1 MTVSSTQSR
10 SGGSLAYRLML
21 GTAVAA
27 LLCFGLTAAISY
39 WQSSRALIASAQT
52 TMQNAARY
60 QAEQIGNELGQAFT
74 TGQSVASA
82 LLAQR
87 AHGGV
92 SRDAAA
98 AIVHDQLQNHPEW
111 VGMGTLWEPQAFDG
125 KDGDYVDAQGHD
137 NTGRFMTYWAYN
149 GQSLIREPLVGYEK
163 PGDGDWNLKPRE
175 LGRQI
180 VAGPYDY
187 QIGGKPVLMTT
198 LSTPIMDQGRYVGV
212 VSVDF
217 ALAALQKRLG
227 ALRPMDDGYVELIS
241 PAGVIL
247 ASRDAARIGKPADGA
262 DYRAMLEATRA
273 GKDYLDFTPDAAGT
287 VSAYVPLQIGQ
298 AQERFAL
305 GVVVPYAAI
314 MQQAHRLLWTILA
327 VGLGSALVLSIA
339 LFALLRRQVV
349 GPLDAAAKVA
359 NAIAS
364 GKLDNQI
371 AAQRQD
377 EVGRLMGAMQRMQT
391 DLRQRIERDAQIAN
405 ENLRIRTA
413 LEHSEME
420 VLLAD
425 EQHNAVFITEALH
438 ASLKC
443 GEAAFH
449 AKGQQGFSADAV
461 VGNPLEYVFGTD
473 ADGRARLQRLQQLQS
488 TSLERYTFGPVTLDL
503 TMTPLYAADGHR
515 SGSMLLWLNVSAE
528 VSTQREVAAV
538 VQSALMGDF
547 GQRLAL
553 DDKHGF
559 YLEFGRQLNGLLDT
573 TAQGLERISSLL
585 SALAEGDLSVRM
597 DGDFQGVFARMRDDA
612 NATVAQL
619 TEIVSG
625 IQTSATQISAAAS
638 EIAAG
643 NNDLSQRTEQQ
654 AANLEET
661 AASMEE
667 LTSTVKQNAESA
679 RQANQLAIGAAD
691 VASHGGA
698 VVAQVVTTM
707 SGIQTSS
714 KKIAEII
721 SVIDGIAFQTNILAL
736 NAAVE
741 AARAGEQGRG
751 FAVVASEVRTLA
763 QRSAGAAKEIKH
775 LIDDSVSKVAQGA
788 SLVHQAGTTM
798 SEIVASVQRV
808 TDIMGEISAASQEQ
822 SSGIEQV
829 NLTVTQMDEATQ
841 QNAALVEEATAA
853 ARAMEEQAGQLTDA
867 VAVFKL
873 TQAARPKPAASTT
886 KSIGTSSAKSNVK
899 PAVSATPSPKRA
911 PAARKHMPAPQPHA
925 AGKTSSNAG
934 NDSQW
939 HEF

>member
-1 MTVSSTQSR
+1 
-10 SGGSLAYRLML
+10 ML
-21 GTAVAA
+21 GTAVVA

-52 TMQNAARY
+52 SMQSAARY
-60 QAEQIGNELGQAFT
+60 QAEQIGSELGQAFT

-87 AHGGV
+87 ANGGI

-111 VGMGTLWEPQAFDG
+111 VGMGTLWEAQAFDG
-125 KDGDYVDAQGHD
+125 KDSAYIDAKGHD
-137 NTGRFMTYWAYN
+137 STGRFMTYWAHS
-149 GQSLIREPLVGYEK
+149 GSSLIREPLVGYEK
-163 PGDGDWNLKPRE
+163 PGDGDWNLKPRA

-187 QIGGKPVLMTT
+187 EIGGKPVLMTT
-198 LSTPIMDQGRYVGV
+198 LSTPIMDQGKYVGV

-217 ALAALQKRLG
+217 ALAALQERLST
-227 ALRPMDDGYVELIS
+227 LRPMEGGYVELIS

-262 DYRAMLEATRA
+262 NYRALLEATKA
-273 GKDYLDFTPDAAGT
+273 GKDYLDFTPDAVGN

-305 GVVVPYAAI
+305 GVVVPYATI
-314 MQQAHRLLWTILA
+314 MQQAHRLLWTILL

-349 GPLDAAAKVA
+349 RPLDAAARVA
-359 NAIAS
+359 DAIAS

-371 AAQRQD
+371 TVQRQD
-377 EVGRLMGAMQRMQT
+377 EVGRLLSAMQRMQS
-391 DLRQRIERDAQIAN
+391 DLRQRIERDTQIAN

-425 EQHNAVFITEALH
+425 EHHTAVFITEALH
-438 ASLKC
+438 TSFKH

-449 AKGQQGFSADAV
+449 AKGQTGFSADAV
-461 VGNPLEYVFGTD
+461 VGQPLEYVFGSD
-473 ADGRARLQRLQQLQS
+473 ADGKARMQRLQQLTATVS
-488 TSLERYTFGPVTLDL
+488 ERYTFGPVTLDL
-503 TMTPLYAADGHR
+503 TMTPLYAGDGRR
-515 SGSMLLWLNVSAE
+515 SGSMLLWRNVSAE
-528 VSTQREVAAV
+528 VSVQNEVAAL
-538 VQSALMGDF
+538 VQSALLGDF
-547 GQRLAL
+547 TQRLAL
-553 DDKHGF
+553 QDKHGF
-559 YLEFGRQLNGLLDT
+559 YLEFGRQLNDLVDT
-573 TAQGLERISSLL
+573 TAQGLERISRLL
-585 SALAEGDLSVRM
+585 SALAEGDLTVRM

-619 TEIVSG
+619 TGIVSG
-625 IQTSATQISAAAS
+625 IQTSATQINAAAS

-679 RQANQLAIGAAD
+679 RQANQLAIGAAS
-691 VASHGGA
+691 VASHGGE

-707 SGIQTSS
+707 SGIEVSS

-775 LIDDSVSKVAQGA
+775 LIDDSVGKVAQGS

-798 SEIVASVQRV
+798 AEIVASVQRV

-822 SSGIEQV
+822 SAGIEQV

-853 ARAMEEQAGQLTDA
+853 ARAMEEQAGQLSDA

-873 TQAARPKPAASTT
+873 SHATAPVAVATLAKP
-886 KSIGTSSAKSNVK
+886 
-899 PAVSATPSPKRA
+899 ATPSIKR
-911 PAARKHMPAPQPHA
+911 PAAAAKRSVAPVRRTAAKPAPSQ
-925 AGKTSSNAG
+925 SSG

-939 HEF
+939 QDF

>member
-1 MTVSSTQSR
+1 MTVSSMQSR

-39 WQSSRALIASAQT
+39 WQSSRALNASAQA
-52 TMQNAARY
+52 TMQNAAHF
-60 QAEQIGNELGQAFT
+60 QAEQIGGELGQAFT
-74 TGQSVASA
+74 TGKA
-82 LLAQR
+82 LATTLLVQR
-87 AHGGV
+87 ANGTIN
-92 SRDAAA
+92 RETAATV
-98 AIVHDQLQNHPEW
+98 VHDQLQDHPEW
-111 VGMGTLWEPQAFDG
+111 VGMGTLWEAQAFDG
-125 KDGDYVDAQGHD
+125 KDSAYVSAKGHD
-137 NTGRFMTYWAYN
+137 ASGRFMTYWGRD
-149 GQSLIREPLVGYEK
+149 GQTLVREPLADYET
-163 PGDGDWNLKPRE
+163 PGLGDWNIKPRA

-180 VAGPYDY
+180 VAEPYDY
-187 QIGGKPVLMTT
+187 QIGGKTVLMTT
-198 LSTPIMDQGRYVGV
+198 LSTPIMQNGKYLGV
-212 VSVDF
+212 VSVDI
-217 ALAALQKRLG
+217 ALAALQQRLS
-227 ALRPMDDGYVELIS
+227 ALHPMDGGYVELLS
-241 PAGVIL
+241 PGGIVL
-247 ASRDAARIGKPADGA
+247 ASRDTARIGKPADDA
-262 DYRAMLEATRA
+262 RHRTMLEAIKA
-273 GKDYLDFTPDAAGT
+273 GKDAIDFTPDSNGA

-305 GVVVPYAAI
+305 GVVVPYATI

-327 VGLGSALVLSIA
+327 VGLGSALALSIA

-349 GPLDAAAKVA
+349 RPLDAAAKVA

-371 AAQRQD
+371 AVQRQD
-377 EVGRLMGAMQRMQT
+377 EVGRLMGAMQHMQT
-391 DLRQRIERDAQIAN
+391 DLRQRIERDTQIAN

-420 VLLAD
+420 ILLAD

-438 ASLKC
+438 TSLKC
-443 GEAAFH
+443 GEPAFH

-461 VGNPLEYVFGTD
+461 VGNPLDYVFGAD
-473 ADGRARLQRLQQLQS
+473 ADGKARLQRLQQLQS
-488 TSLERYTFGPVTLDL
+488 TALERYTFGPVTLDL

-515 SGSMLLWLNVSAE
+515 SGSMLLWRNVTAE
-528 VSTQREVAAV
+528 VSTQKEVAAV

-547 GQRLAL
+547 EQRLAL
-553 DDKHGF
+553 DGKHGF

-573 TAQGLERISSLL
+573 TSQGLERISKLL

-625 IQTSATQISAAAS
+625 IQTSATQINAAAS
-638 EIAAG
+638 DIAAG

-763 QRSAGAAKEIKH
+763 QRSAGAAKEIKQ
-775 LIDDSVSKVAQGA
+775 LIDDSVSKVAQGS

-808 TDIMGEISAASQEQ
+808 TNIMGEISAASQEQ

-873 TQAARPKPAASTT
+873 THAARPVPVAST
-886 KSIGTSSAKSNVK
+886 AKLVVKPVAK
-899 PAVSATPSPKRA
+899 PAVSGVPSPKRVPSAGKHVAA
-911 PAARKHMPAPQPHA
+911 PRPHA
-925 AGKTSSNAG
+925 AGNTSSTAG

>member
-1 MTVSSTQSR
+1 MTSTLSSPR
-10 SGGSLAYRLML
+10 RGASLAYRLML
-21 GTAVAA
+21 GTAVVA

-52 TMQNAARY
+52 SMQSAARY
-60 QAEQIGNELGQAFT
+60 QAEQIGSELGQAFT

-87 AHGGV
+87 ANGGI

-111 VGMGTLWEPQAFDG
+111 VGMGTLWEAQAFDG
-125 KDGDYVDAQGHD
+125 KDSAYIDAKGHD
-137 NTGRFMTYWAYN
+137 STGRFMTYWAHS
-149 GQSLIREPLVGYEK
+149 GSSLIREPLVGYEK
-163 PGDGDWNLKPRE
+163 PGDGDWNLKPRA

-187 QIGGKPVLMTT
+187 EIGGKPVLMTT
-198 LSTPIMDQGRYVGV
+198 LSTPIMDQGKYVGV

-217 ALAALQKRLG
+217 ALAALQERLST
-227 ALRPMDDGYVELIS
+227 LRPMEGGYVELIS

-262 DYRAMLEATRA
+262 NYRALLEATKA
-273 GKDYLDFTPDAAGT
+273 GKDYLDFTPDAVGN

-305 GVVVPYAAI
+305 GVVVPYATI
-314 MQQAHRLLWTILA
+314 MQQAHRLLWTILL

-349 GPLDAAAKVA
+349 RPLDAAARVA
-359 NAIAS
+359 DAIAS

-371 AAQRQD
+371 TVQRQD
-377 EVGRLMGAMQRMQT
+377 EVGRLLSAMQRMQS
-391 DLRQRIERDAQIAN
+391 DLRQRIERDTQIAN

-425 EQHNAVFITEALH
+425 EHHTAVFITEALH
-438 ASLKC
+438 TSFKH

-449 AKGQQGFSADAV
+449 AKGRTGFSADAV
-461 VGNPLEYVFGTD
+461 VGQPLEYVFGSD
-473 ADGRARLQRLQQLQS
+473 ADGKARTQRLQQLTATVS
-488 TSLERYTFGPVTLDL
+488 ERYTFGPVTLDL
-503 TMTPLYAADGHR
+503 TMTPLYAGDGRR
-515 SGSMLLWLNVSAE
+515 SGSMLLWRNVSAE
-528 VSTQREVAAV
+528 VSVQNEVAAL
-538 VQSALMGDF
+538 VQSALLGDF
-547 GQRLAL
+547 TQRLAL
-553 DDKHGF
+553 QDMHGF
-559 YLEFGRQLNGLLDT
+559 YLEFGRQLNDLVDT
-573 TAQGLERISSLL
+573 TAQGLERISRLL
-585 SALAEGDLSVRM
+585 SALAEGDLTVRM

-619 TEIVSG
+619 TGIVSG
-625 IQTSATQISAAAS
+625 IQTSATQINAAAS

-679 RQANQLAIGAAD
+679 RQANQLAIGAAS
-691 VASHGGA
+691 VASHGGE

-707 SGIQTSS
+707 SGIEVSS

-775 LIDDSVSKVAQGA
+775 LIDDSVSKVAQGS

-798 SEIVASVQRV
+798 AEIVASVQRV

-822 SSGIEQV
+822 SAGIEQV
-829 NLTVTQMDEATQ
+829 NLTVAQMDEATQ

-853 ARAMEEQAGQLTDA
+853 ARAMEEQAGQLSDA

-873 TQAARPKPAASTT
+873 SHATAPVAVATLAKP
-886 KSIGTSSAKSNVK
+886 
-899 PAVSATPSPKRA
+899 ATPSIKR
-911 PAARKHMPAPQPHA
+911 PAAAAKRSVAPVRRTAAKPAPSQ
-925 AGKTSSNAG
+925 SSG

-939 HEF
+939 QDF

>member
-1 MTVSSTQSR
+1 MTSTLSSPR
-10 SGGSLAYRLML
+10 RGASLAYRLML
-21 GTAVAA
+21 GTAVVA

-52 TMQNAARY
+52 SMQSAARY
-60 QAEQIGNELGQAFT
+60 QAEQIGSELGQAFT

-87 AHGGV
+87 ANGGI

-111 VGMGTLWEPQAFDG
+111 VGMGTLWEAQAFDG
-125 KDGDYVDAQGHD
+125 KDSAYIDAKGHD
-137 NTGRFMTYWAYN
+137 STGRFMTYWAHS
-149 GQSLIREPLVGYEK
+149 GSSLIREPLVGYEK
-163 PGDGDWNLKPRE
+163 PGDGDWNLKPRA

-187 QIGGKPVLMTT
+187 EIGGKPVLMTT
-198 LSTPIMDQGRYVGV
+198 LSTPIMDQGKYVGV

-217 ALAALQKRLG
+217 ALAALQERLST
-227 ALRPMDDGYVELIS
+227 LRPMEGGYVELIS

-262 DYRAMLEATRA
+262 NYRALLEATKA
-273 GKDYLDFTPDAAGT
+273 GKDYLDFTPDAVGN

-305 GVVVPYAAI
+305 GVVVPYATI
-314 MQQAHRLLWTILA
+314 MQQAHRLLWTILL

-349 GPLDAAAKVA
+349 RPLDAAARVA
-359 NAIAS
+359 DAIAS

-371 AAQRQD
+371 TVQRQD
-377 EVGRLMGAMQRMQT
+377 EVGRLLSAMQRMQS
-391 DLRQRIERDAQIAN
+391 DLRQRIERDTQIAN

-425 EQHNAVFITEALH
+425 EHHTAVFITEALH
-438 ASLKC
+438 TSFKH

-449 AKGQQGFSADAV
+449 AKGQTGFSADAV
-461 VGNPLEYVFGTD
+461 VGQPLEYVFGSD
-473 ADGRARLQRLQQLQS
+473 ADGKARTQRLQQLTATVS
-488 TSLERYTFGPVTLDL
+488 ERYTFGPVTLDL
-503 TMTPLYAADGHR
+503 TMTPLYAGDGRR
-515 SGSMLLWLNVSAE
+515 SGSMLLWRNVSAE
-528 VSTQREVAAV
+528 VSVQNEVAAL
-538 VQSALMGDF
+538 VQSALLGDF
-547 GQRLAL
+547 TQRLAL
-553 DDKHGF
+553 QDKHGF
-559 YLEFGRQLNGLLDT
+559 YLEFGRQLNDLVDT
-573 TAQGLERISSLL
+573 TAQGLERISRLL
-585 SALAEGDLSVRM
+585 SALAEGDLTVRM

-619 TEIVSG
+619 TGIVAG
-625 IQTSATQISAAAS
+625 IQTSATQINAAAS

-679 RQANQLAIGAAD
+679 RQANQLAIGAAS
-691 VASHGGA
+691 VASHGGE

-707 SGIQTSS
+707 SGIEVSS

-775 LIDDSVSKVAQGA
+775 LIDDSVSKVAQGS

-798 SEIVASVQRV
+798 AEIVASVQRV

-822 SSGIEQV
+822 SAGIEQV

-853 ARAMEEQAGQLTDA
+853 ARAMEEQAGQLSDA

-873 TQAARPKPAASTT
+873 SHATAPVAVAMLAKP
-886 KSIGTSSAKSNVK
+886 
-899 PAVSATPSPKRA
+899 ATPSIKR
-911 PAARKHMPAPQPHA
+911 PAAAAKHSVAPVPRPAAKPAPSQ
-925 AGKTSSNAG
+925 SSG

-939 HEF
+939 QDF

>member
-39 WQSSRALIASAQT
+39 WQSSRALNASAQA
-52 TMQNAARY
+52 TMQNAAHF
-60 QAEQIGNELGQAFT
+60 QAEQIGGELGQAFT
-74 TGQSVASA
+74 TGKA
-82 LLAQR
+82 LATTLLVQR
-87 AHGGV
+87 ANGTIN
-92 SRDAAA
+92 RETAAA
-98 AIVHDQLQNHPEW
+98 VVHDQLQDHPEW
-111 VGMGTLWEPQAFDG
+111 VGMGTLWEAQAFDG
-125 KDGDYVDAQGHD
+125 KDSAYVSAKGHD
-137 NTGRFMTYWAYN
+137 ASGRFMTYWGRD
-149 GQSLIREPLVGYEK
+149 GQTLVREPLADYET
-163 PGDGDWNLKPRE
+163 PGLGDWNIKPRE

-180 VAGPYDY
+180 VAEPYDY
-187 QIGGKPVLMTT
+187 QIGGKTVLMTT
-198 LSTPIMDQGRYVGV
+198 LSTPIMQDGTYLGV
-212 VSVDF
+212 VSVDI
-217 ALAALQKRLG
+217 ALAALQQRLS
-227 ALRPMDDGYVELIS
+227 ALHPMDGGYVELLS
-241 PAGVIL
+241 PGGIVL
-247 ASRDAARIGKPADGA
+247 ASRDTARIGKPANDA
-262 DYRAMLEATRA
+262 RHRAMLDAIKA
-273 GKDYLDFTPDAAGT
+273 GKDAIDFTPDSNGA

-305 GVVVPYAAI
+305 GVVVPYATI
-314 MQQAHRLLWTILA
+314 MQQAHRLLWSILA
-327 VGLGSALVLSIA
+327 VGLGSALVLSLA
-339 LFALLRRQVV
+339 LLALLRRQVV
-349 GPLDAAAKVA
+349 RPLDAAAKVA
-359 NAIAS
+359 DAIAS

-371 AAQRQD
+371 AVQRQD
-377 EVGRLMGAMQRMQT
+377 EVGRLMGAMRRMQS

-438 ASLKC
+438 TSLKC

-461 VGNPLEYVFGTD
+461 VGKPLDYVFGAD
-473 ADGRARLQRLQQLQS
+473 ADGKARSQRLQHLQS
-488 TSLERYTFGPVTLDL
+488 TTLERYTFGPVTLDL

-515 SGSMLLWLNVSAE
+515 SGSMLLWRNVSAE
-528 VSTQREVAAV
+528 VSTQQEVAAV

-573 TAQGLERISSLL
+573 TSQGLERISSLL

-625 IQTSATQISAAAS
+625 IQTSATQINAAAS

-707 SGIQTSS
+707 SGIQVSS

-873 TQAARPKPAASTT
+873 TPAARPKPVAST
-886 KSIGTSSAKSNVK
+886 AKSNVK
-899 PAVSATPSPKRA
+899 PAFSAAPSPKRA
-911 PAARKHMPAPQPHA
+911 
-925 AGKTSSNAG
+925 
-934 NDSQW
+934 
-939 HEF
+939 

>member
-1 MTVSSTQSR
+1 MTSPSTHSR
-10 SGGSLAYRLML
+10 FSGRLAYRLMF
-21 GTAVAA
+21 GTAVIAS
-27 LLCFGLTAAISY
+27 LCFGLTAAITY
-39 WQSSRALIASAQT
+39 WQSSRALSASAQA

-60 QAEQIGNELGQAFT
+60 QAEQIGSELGQALT
-74 TGQSVASA
+74 TGQSLATT
-82 LLAQR
+82 LLVQR
-87 AHGGV
+87 ANGGI
-92 SRDAAA
+92 SRDSAAA
-98 AIVHDQLQNHPEW
+98 VVHDQLLDHPEW

-125 KDGDYVDAQGHD
+125 KDSAFANAKGHD
-137 NTGRFMTYWAYN
+137 ATGRFMTYW
-149 GQSLIREPLVGYEK
+149 GRSEQTLVREPLTDYET
-163 PGDGDWNLKPRE
+163 PGLGDWNLKPRA
-175 LGRQI
+175 LLRQT
-180 VAGPYDY
+180 VAEPYDY
-187 QIGGKPVLMTT
+187 KIGGKTVLMTT
-198 LSTPIMDQGRYVGV
+198 LSTPILQDGKYLGAVT
-212 VSVDF
+212 VDV
-217 ALAALQKRLG
+217 ALAALQQRLG
-227 ALRPMDDGYVELIS
+227 ALRPMQDGYVELLS
-241 PAGVIL
+241 PAGVVL
-247 ASRDAARIGKPADGA
+247 ASHDTTRIGKQVTDA
-262 DYRAMLEATRA
+262 RHRTMLEAIKA
-273 GKDYLDFTPDAAGT
+273 GKDALDFTPDADGA
-287 VSAYVPLQIGQ
+287 VSAYVPLQIGK

-305 GVVVPYAAI
+305 GVVVPYATI
-314 MQQAHRLLWTILA
+314 MQQAHHLLWTILA
-327 VGLGSALVLSIA
+327 VGLGSALVLSVA

-349 GPLDAAAKVA
+349 RPLEAAAHVA
-359 NAIAS
+359 DAIAS

-371 AAQRQD
+371 AVQRQD
-377 EVGRLMGAMQRMQT
+377 EVGRLMGAMQRMQS
-391 DLRQRIERDAQIAN
+391 DLRERIERDAQVAN

-425 EQHNAVFITEALH
+425 EQHNAVFITQALH
-438 ASLKC
+438 TSFKQ
-443 GEAAFH
+443 GEPAFH
-449 AKGQQGFSADAV
+449 AKGQTGFSADAV
-461 VGNPLEYVFGTD
+461 VGKPMDYVFGN
-473 ADGRARLQRLQQLQS
+473 DGEGAARTQRLRQLQS
-488 TSLERYTFGPVTLDL
+488 TTTERYRFGPVTLDL
-503 TMTPLYAADGHR
+503 TMTPLYAPDGRR
-515 SGSMLLWLNVSAE
+515 SGSMLLWRNISAE
-528 VSTQREVAAV
+528 VSTQQEVAEL

-559 YLEFGRQLNGLLDT
+559 YLEFGRQLNGLLET
-573 TAQGLERISSLL
+573 TSLSLERISSLL
-585 SALAEGDLSVRM
+585 SALAEGDLTVRM

-619 TEIVSG
+619 TGIVSG

-667 LTSTVKQNAESA
+667 LTSTVKQNAEHA

-691 VASHGGA
+691 VASHGGS

-707 SGIQTSS
+707 SGIETSS

-775 LIDDSVSKVAQGA
+775 LIDDSVSKVEQGA

-853 ARAMEEQAGQLTDA
+853 ARAMEEQAGQLTEA
-867 VAVFKL
+867 VAVFRL
-873 TQAARPKPAASTT
+873 NHAVKPVLAAST
-886 KSIGTSSAKSNVK
+886 GK
-899 PAVSATPSPKRA
+899 PAMRAVGTTKPAPARGKRVATPLRQSV
-911 PAARKHMPAPQPHA
+911 
-925 AGKTSSNAG
+925 GKSSGTAV

-939 HEF
+939 QDF

>member
-39 WQSSRALIASAQT
+39 WQSSRALNASAQA
-52 TMQNAARY
+52 TMQNAAHF
-60 QAEQIGNELGQAFT
+60 QAEQIGGELGQAFT
-74 TGQSVASA
+74 TGKA
-82 LLAQR
+82 LATTLLVQR
-87 AHGGV
+87 ANGTIN
-92 SRDAAA
+92 RETAAA
-98 AIVHDQLQNHPEW
+98 VVHDQLQDHPEW
-111 VGMGTLWEPQAFDG
+111 VGMGTLWEAQAFDG
-125 KDGDYVDAQGHD
+125 KDSAYVSAKGHD
-137 NTGRFMTYWAYN
+137 ASGRFMTYWGRD
-149 GQSLIREPLVGYEK
+149 GQTLVREPLADYET
-163 PGDGDWNLKPRE
+163 PGLGDWNIKPRE

-180 VAGPYDY
+180 VAEPYDY
-187 QIGGKPVLMTT
+187 QIGGKTVLMTT
-198 LSTPIMDQGRYVGV
+198 LSTPIMQDGTYLGV
-212 VSVDF
+212 VSVDI
-217 ALAALQKRLG
+217 ALAALQQRLS
-227 ALRPMDDGYVELIS
+227 ALHPMDGGYVELLS
-241 PAGVIL
+241 PGGIVL
-247 ASRDAARIGKPADGA
+247 ASRDTARIGKPANDA
-262 DYRAMLEATRA
+262 RHRAMLDAIKA
-273 GKDYLDFTPDAAGT
+273 GKDAIDFTPDSNGA

-305 GVVVPYAAI
+305 GVVVPYATI
-314 MQQAHRLLWTILA
+314 MQQAHRLLWSILA
-327 VGLGSALVLSIA
+327 VGLGSALVLSLA
-339 LFALLRRQVV
+339 LLALLRRQVV
-349 GPLDAAAKVA
+349 RPLDAAAKVA
-359 NAIAS
+359 DAIAS

-371 AAQRQD
+371 AVQRQD
-377 EVGRLMGAMQRMQT
+377 EVGRLMGAMRRMQS

-438 ASLKC
+438 TSLKC

-461 VGNPLEYVFGTD
+461 VGKPLDYVFGAD
-473 ADGRARLQRLQQLQS
+473 ADGKARSQRLQHLQS
-488 TSLERYTFGPVTLDL
+488 TTLERYTFGPVTLDL

-515 SGSMLLWLNVSAE
+515 SGSMLLWRNVSAE
-528 VSTQREVAAV
+528 VSTQQEVAAV

-573 TAQGLERISSLL
+573 TSQGLERISSLL

-625 IQTSATQISAAAS
+625 IQTSATQINAAAS

-707 SGIQTSS
+707 SGIQVSS

-873 TQAARPKPAASTT
+873 TPAARPKPVAST
-886 KSIGTSSAKSNVK
+886 AKSNVK
-899 PAVSATPSPKRA
+899 PAFSAAPSPKRA
-911 PAARKHMPAPQPHA
+911 PVAGKHVAAPQPHS
-925 AGKTSSNAG
+925 AGRTSSNAG

>member
-1 MTVSSTQSR
+1 MPSSPTQPR

-60 QAEQIGNELGQAFT
+60 QAEQIGSELGQAFT

-92 SRDAAA
+92 SREAAS

-125 KDGDYVDAQGHD
+125 KDGDYVDAEGHD

-198 LSTPIMDQGRYVGV
+198 LSTPIMDQGKYVGV

-217 ALAALQKRLG
+217 ALAALQKRLSG
-227 ALRPMDDGYVELIS
+227 LRPMDDGYVELIS

-247 ASRDAARIGKPADGA
+247 ASRDAARIGKPTDGA
-262 DYRAMLEATRA
+262 DYRAMLAATRA
-273 GKDYLDFTPDAAGT
+273 GKDYLDFTPDAAGM

-327 VGLGSALVLSIA
+327 VGLGSALVLSLA
-339 LFALLRRQVV
+339 LFILLRRQVV
-349 GPLDAAAKVA
+349 GPLDVAAKVA
-359 NAIAS
+359 GAIAS

-391 DLRQRIERDAQIAN
+391 DLRKRIERDAQIAN

-425 EQHNAVFITEALH
+425 EQHTAVFITEALH
-438 ASLKC
+438 TSFKC

-461 VGNPLEYVFGTD
+461 VGKPLDYVFGSD
-473 ADGRARLQRLQQLQS
+473 ADGKARLQRLQQLQS
-488 TSLERYTFGPVTLDL
+488 TTLERYTFGPVTLDL

-515 SGSMLLWLNVSAE
+515 SGSMLLWRNVSAE
-528 VSTQREVAAV
+528 VSTQAEVAAL

-559 YLEFGRQLNGLLDT
+559 YLEFGRQLNGLLET
-573 TAQGLERISSLL
+573 TSQGLERISSLL
-585 SALAEGDLSVRM
+585 SALAEGDLTVRM
-597 DGDFQGVFARMRDDA
+597 DGQFQGVFARMRDDA

-619 TEIVSG
+619 TGIVSG
-625 IQTSATQISAAAS
+625 IQTSATQINAAAS

-643 NNDLSQRTEQQ
+643 NSDLSQRTEQQ

-667 LTSTVKQNAESA
+667 LTSTVKQNAEHA

-707 SGIQTSS
+707 SGIEVSS

-775 LIDDSVSKVAQGA
+775 LIDDSVGKVAQGS
-788 SLVHQAGTTM
+788 SLVQQAGTTM
-798 SEIVASVQRV
+798 AEIVASVQRV

-873 TQAARPKPAASTT
+873 SHAGRPAAIASAARP
-886 KSIGTSSAKSNVK
+886 V
-899 PAVSATPSPKRA
+899 VSAVTPSTRAPTDKKRA
-911 PAARKHMPAPQPHA
+911 AVTPRPPTRKSP
-925 AGKTSSNAG
+925 GSVAG

-939 HEF
+939 QDF

>member
-1 MTVSSTQSR
+1 MTARSFPHSLPHFEATPMPSSPTQPR

-60 QAEQIGNELGQAFT
+60 QAEQIGSELGQAFT

-92 SRDAAA
+92 SREAAS

-125 KDGDYVDAQGHD
+125 KDGDYVDAEGHD

-198 LSTPIMDQGRYVGV
+198 LSTPILDQGKYVGV

-217 ALAALQKRLG
+217 ALAALQKRLS

-262 DYRAMLEATRA
+262 DYRAMLAATRA

-327 VGLGSALVLSIA
+327 VGLGSALVLSLA

-359 NAIAS
+359 DAIAS

-425 EQHNAVFITEALH
+425 EQHTAVFITEALH
-438 ASLKC
+438 TSFKC

-461 VGNPLEYVFGTD
+461 VGKPLDYVFGTD
-473 ADGRARLQRLQQLQS
+473 AEGKARLQRLQQLQS
-488 TSLERYTFGPVTLDL
+488 TTLERYTFGPVTLDL
-503 TMTPLYAADGHR
+503 TMTPLYAADAFDALYDA
-515 SGSMLLWLNVSAE
+515 SGGVPRRLNVLAGRVLLQAAIEGVELIGRQTVES
-528 VSTQREVAAV
+528 VAADMAADM
-538 VQSALMGDF
+538 SAGREAPMPIAVEPEPVAPIFNSAARLGDPLF
-547 GQRLAL
+547 SAGTLRNGL
-553 DDKHGF
+553 G
-559 YLEFGRQLNGLLDT
+559 LNG
-573 TAQGLERISSLL
+573 Q
-585 SALAEGDLSVRM
+585 
-597 DGDFQGVFARMRDDA
+597 
-612 NATVAQL
+612 ATVAPTQPDPITRVTPESQSVPRSTHRVVAPPPAPEPVSLRPMPTPAARPPVAAEEPVPVTKPSTDAALESRIAQL
-619 TEIVSG
+619 EARLE
-625 IQTSATQISAAAS
+625 QQEAALRRVLTLLVDWS
-638 EIAAG
+638 EIDNRG
-643 NNDLSQRTEQQ
+643 
-654 AANLEET
+654 EERR
-661 AASMEE
+661 E
-667 LTSTVKQNAESA
+667 
-679 RQANQLAIGAAD
+679 
-691 VASHGGA
+691 
-698 VVAQVVTTM
+698 
-707 SGIQTSS
+707 
-714 KKIAEII
+714 
-721 SVIDGIAFQTNILAL
+721 
-736 NAAVE
+736 
-741 AARAGEQGRG
+741 
-751 FAVVASEVRTLA
+751 
-763 QRSAGAAKEIKH
+763 AGAAIRP
-775 LIDDSVSKVAQGA
+775 GA
-788 SLVHQAGTTM
+788 WG
-798 SEIVASVQRV
+798 
-808 TDIMGEISAASQEQ
+808 
-822 SSGIEQV
+822 
-829 NLTVTQMDEATQ
+829 
-841 QNAALVEEATAA
+841 
-853 ARAMEEQAGQLTDA
+853 
-867 VAVFKL
+867 
-873 TQAARPKPAASTT
+873 
-886 KSIGTSSAKSNVK
+886 
-899 PAVSATPSPKRA
+899 
-911 PAARKHMPAPQPHA
+911 HA
-925 AGKTSSNAG
+925 A
-934 NDSQW
+934 
-939 HEF
+939 

>member
-1 MTVSSTQSR
+1 MTSLSTHSR
-10 SGGSLAYRLML
+10 FGGRLAYRLMF
-21 GTAVAA
+21 GTAVIAS
-27 LLCFGLTAAISY
+27 LCFGLTAAITY
-39 WQSSRALIASAQT
+39 WQSSRALSASAQA

-60 QAEQIGNELGQAFT
+60 QAEQIGSELGQALT
-74 TGQSVASA
+74 TGQSLATS
-82 LLAQR
+82 LLVQR
-87 AHGGV
+87 ANGGI
-92 SRDAAA
+92 SRDTAAA
-98 AIVHDQLQNHPEW
+98 VIHDQLQDHPEW
-111 VGMGTLWEPQAFDG
+111 VGMGTLWEAQAFDG
-125 KDGDYVDAQGHD
+125 KDSDFANAKGHD
-137 NTGRFMTYWAYN
+137 ATGRFMTYWGRD
-149 GQSLIREPLVGYEK
+149 GQTLVREPLTDYET
-163 PGDGDWNLKPRE
+163 PGLGDWNLKPRT
-175 LGRQI
+175 LLRQT
-180 VAGPYDY
+180 VAEPYDY
-187 QIGGKPVLMTT
+187 KIGGKTVLMTT
-198 LSTPIMDQGRYVGV
+198 LSTPILQDGKYLGAVT
-212 VSVDF
+212 VDV
-217 ALAALQKRLG
+217 ALAALQQRLG
-227 ALRPMDDGYVELIS
+227 ALRPMDNGYVELLS
-241 PAGVIL
+241 PAGVVL
-247 ASRDAARIGKPADGA
+247 SSRDTARIGKPLTDARH
-262 DYRAMLEATRA
+262 RAMLDAIKD
-273 GKDYLDFTPDAAGT
+273 GKDSVDFTPDADGT
-287 VSAYVPLQIGQ
+287 VSAYVPLQIGK

-314 MQQAHRLLWTILA
+314 MQQAHHLLWTILL
-327 VGLGSALVLSIA
+327 VGLGSAVVLSGA
-339 LFALLRRQVV
+339 LFLLLRRQVV
-349 GPLDAAAKVA
+349 RPLESAVGVA
-359 NAIAS
+359 DAIAS
-364 GKLDNQI
+364 GKLDNHI
-371 AAQRQD
+371 TVQRRD
-377 EVGRLMGAMQRMQT
+377 EVGRLMGAMQRMQD
-391 DLRQRIERDAQIAN
+391 DLRARIERDTAIAN

-438 ASLKC
+438 TSFKH
-443 GEAAFH
+443 GEPAFH
-449 AKGQQGFSADAV
+449 AKGQTGFSADAV
-461 VGNPLEYVFGTD
+461 VGKPLDYVFGTD
-473 ADGRARLQRLQQLQS
+473 SEGKARAQQLQQLQS
-488 TSLERYTFGPVTLDL
+488 TTSERYSFGPVTLDL

-515 SGSMLLWLNVSAE
+515 SGSMLLWRNVSTE
-528 VSTQREVAAV
+528 VSTQKEVAAL

-559 YLEFGRQLNGLLDT
+559 YLEFGRQLNGLLET
-573 TAQGLERISSLL
+573 TSQGLERISSLL
-585 SALAEGDLSVRM
+585 SALAEGDLTVRM
-597 DGDFQGVFARMRDDA
+597 DGQFAGVFARMRDDA

-619 TEIVSG
+619 TGIVSG
-625 IQTSATQISAAAS
+625 IQTSATQINAAAS

-667 LTSTVKQNAESA
+667 LTSTVKQNAEHA

-707 SGIQTSS
+707 SGIETSS

-775 LIDDSVSKVAQGA
+775 LIDDSVSKVAQGS

-853 ARAMEEQAGQLTDA
+853 ARAMEEQAGQLTEA

-873 TQAARPKPAASTT
+873 SQVAAPA
-886 KSIGTSSAKSNVK
+886 SAAFAAK
-899 PAVSATPSPKRA
+899 PAVRALPSSKRA
-911 PAARKHMPAPQPHA
+911 STGSTRIAAPARQS
-925 AGKTSSNAG
+925 GKPSANTAG

-939 HEF
+939 QDF

>member
-1 MTVSSTQSR
+1 MTSLPSHSR
-10 SGGSLAYRLML
+10 FGGRLAYRLML
-21 GTAVAA
+21 GTAVIAS
-27 LLCFGLTAAISY
+27 LCFGLTAAISY

-52 TMQNAARY
+52 TMQSVARF
-60 QAEQIGNELGQAFT
+60 QAEQVSNELGQAFVA
-74 TGQSVASA
+74 GQSVANA

-87 AHGGV
+87 AHGGI

-98 AIVHDQLQNHPEW
+98 AIVHHQLQNHPEW

-125 KDGDYVDAQGHD
+125 KDSAYVGAEGHD
-137 NTGRFMTYWAYN
+137 STGRFMTYWAYN

-163 PGDGDWNLKPRE
+163 PGDGDWNLKPRA

-187 QIGGKPVLMTT
+187 VIGGKPVLMTT
-198 LSTPIMDQGRYVGV
+198 LSTPVIEHGKYLGV

-217 ALAALQKRLG
+217 ALAALQKRLS
-227 ALRPMDDGYVELIS
+227 ALRPMDGGYVELIS

-247 ASRDAARIGKPADGA
+247 ASRDAARIGKPASGDG
-262 DYRAMLEATRA
+262 YRALLQATGA
-273 GKDYLDFTPDAAGT
+273 GKDYIDFAPDAAGN
-287 VSAYVPLQIGQ
+287 VSAYVPLQIGK

-314 MQQAHRLLWTILA
+314 MQHAHRLLWTILL
-327 VGLGSALVLSIA
+327 VGLGSAVVLSGA
-339 LFALLRRQVV
+339 LFLLLRRQVV
-349 GPLDAAAKVA
+349 RPLESAVGVA
-359 NAIAS
+359 DAIAS
-364 GKLDNQI
+364 GKLDNHI
-371 AAQRQD
+371 TVQRRD
-377 EVGRLMGAMQRMQT
+377 EVGRLMGAMQRMQD
-391 DLRQRIERDAQIAN
+391 DLRARIERDTAIAN

-425 EQHNAVFITEALH
+425 EQHHAVFITEALH
-438 ASLKC
+438 ASFKHA
-443 GEAAFH
+443 EPAFH
-449 AKGQQGFSADAV
+449 AKGQAGFSADAV
-461 VGNPLEYVFGTD
+461 VGKPLDYVFGTD
-473 ADGRARLQRLQQLQS
+473 SDGTSRLQRLQQLQS
-488 TSLERYTFGPVTLDL
+488 TTLERYSFGPVTLDL
-503 TMTPLYAADGHR
+503 TMTPLYAADGRR
-515 SGSMLLWLNVSAE
+515 SGSMLLWRNVTAE
-528 VSTQREVAAV
+528 VSTQQEVAAL

-553 DDKHGF
+553 EDKHGF
-559 YLEFGRQLNGLLDT
+559 YLEFGRQLNGLLET
-573 TAQGLERISSLL
+573 TSQGLGRISSLL
-585 SALAEGDLSVRM
+585 SALAEGDLTVRM
-597 DGDFQGVFARMRDDA
+597 DGQFAGVFARMRDDA

-619 TEIVSG
+619 TGIVSG
-625 IQTSATQISAAAS
+625 IQTSATQINAAAS

-667 LTSTVKQNAESA
+667 LTSTVKQNAEHA

-691 VASHGGA
+691 VAAHGGA

-707 SGIQTSS
+707 SGIETSS

-775 LIDDSVSKVAQGA
+775 LIDDSVNKVAQGS

-853 ARAMEEQAGQLTDA
+853 ARAMEEQAGQLTEA

-873 TQAARPKPAASTT
+873 SHGAAPASAAFTARPVARALPTR
-886 KSIGTSSAKSNVK
+886 
-899 PAVSATPSPKRA
+899 TPSGSPRVAA
-911 PAARKHMPAPQPHA
+911 PVRHP
-925 AGKTSSNAG
+925 GKPSANTAG

-939 HEF
+939 QDF

>member
-1 MTVSSTQSR
+1 MTSLSSHSR
-10 SGGSLAYRLML
+10 FDGRLAYRLMF
-21 GTAVAA
+21 GTAVIAS
-27 LLCFGLTAAISY
+27 LCFGLTAAISY

-52 TMQNAARY
+52 TMQSVARF
-60 QAEQIGNELGQAFT
+60 QAEQVGNELGQAFVA
-74 TGQSVASA
+74 GQSVASA

-87 AHGGV
+87 AHGGI

-98 AIVHDQLQNHPEW
+98 AIVHDQLQDHPEW

-125 KDGDYVDAQGHD
+125 KDDAYVGAKGHD
-137 NTGRFMTYWAYN
+137 STGRFMTYWAYN
-149 GQSLIREPLVGYEK
+149 GQTLIREPLVGYEK
-163 PGDGDWNLKPRE
+163 PGDGDWNLKPRA

-187 QIGGKPVLMTT
+187 VIGGKPVLMTT
-198 LSTPIMDQGRYVGV
+198 LSTPIMDNGKYLGV

-217 ALAALQKRLG
+217 ALAALQKRLS
-227 ALRPMDDGYVELIS
+227 ALRPMDGGYVELIS

-247 ASRDAARIGKPADGA
+247 ASRDVARIGQPATGEG
-262 DYRAMLEATRA
+262 YRALLQATSA
-273 GKDYLDFTPDAAGT
+273 GKDYIDFTPDAAGS
-287 VSAYVPLQIGQ
+287 VSAYVPLQIGK

-305 GVVVPYAAI
+305 GVVVPHAAI
-314 MQQAHRLLWTILA
+314 MQQAHRLLWTILL
-327 VGLGSALVLSIA
+327 VGLASAVVLSGA
-339 LFALLRRQVV
+339 LFLLLRRQVV
-349 GPLDAAAKVA
+349 RPLESAVGVA
-359 NAIAS
+359 DAIAS
-364 GKLDNQI
+364 GKLDNHI
-371 AAQRQD
+371 AIQRRD
-377 EVGRLMGAMQRMQT
+377 EVGRLMGAMQRMQD
-391 DLRQRIERDAQIAN
+391 DLRARIERDTAIAN

-425 EQHNAVFITEALH
+425 EQHNAVFITKALH
-438 ASLKC
+438 TSFKH
-443 GEAAFH
+443 GEPAFH
-449 AKGQQGFSADAV
+449 AKGQTGFSADAV
-461 VGNPLEYVFGTD
+461 VGKPLDYVFGTD
-473 ADGRARLQRLQQLQS
+473 SEGKARAQSLQHLQS
-488 TSLERYTFGPVTLDL
+488 TTSERYSFGPVTLDL
-503 TMTPLYAADGHR
+503 TMSPLYAADGHR
-515 SGSMLLWLNVSAE
+515 SGSMLLWRNVSTE
-528 VSTQREVAAV
+528 VSTQKEVAAL

-559 YLEFGRQLNGLLDT
+559 YLEFGRQLNGLLET
-573 TAQGLERISSLL
+573 TSQGLERISSLL
-585 SALAEGDLSVRM
+585 SALAEGDLTVRM
-597 DGDFQGVFARMRDDA
+597 DGQFAGVFARMRDDA

-619 TEIVSG
+619 TGIVSG
-625 IQTSATQISAAAS
+625 IQTSATQINAAAS

-643 NNDLSQRTEQQ
+643 NHDLSQRTEQQ

-667 LTSTVKQNAESA
+667 LTSTVKQNAEHA

-707 SGIQTSS
+707 SGIETSS

-775 LIDDSVSKVAQGA
+775 LIDDSVSKVAEGS
-788 SLVHQAGTTM
+788 SLVQQAGTTM

-853 ARAMEEQAGQLTDA
+853 ARAMEEQAGQLTEA

-873 TQAARPKPAASTT
+873 SHVAAPASAALTARPVVRALPAS
-886 KSIGTSSAKSNVK
+886 
-899 PAVSATPSPKRA
+899 KRA
-911 PAARKHMPAPQPHA
+911 PTGSTRIAAPARQSAKPSA
-925 AGKTSSNAG
+925 NTSG
-934 NDSQW
+934 NESQW
-939 HEF
+939 QDF

>member
-1 MTVSSTQSR
+1 MTSTLSSPR
-10 SGGSLAYRLML
+10 RGASLAYRLML
-21 GTAVAA
+21 GTAVVA

-52 TMQNAARY
+52 SMQSAARY
-60 QAEQIGNELGQAFT
+60 QAEQIGSELGQAFT

-87 AHGGV
+87 ANGGI

-111 VGMGTLWEPQAFDG
+111 VGMGTLWEAQAFDG
-125 KDGDYVDAQGHD
+125 KDSAYIDAKGHD
-137 NTGRFMTYWAYN
+137 STGRFMTYWAHS
-149 GQSLIREPLVGYEK
+149 GSSLIREPLVGYEK
-163 PGDGDWNLKPRE
+163 PGDGDWNLKPRA

-187 QIGGKPVLMTT
+187 EIGGKPVLMTT
-198 LSTPIMDQGRYVGV
+198 LSTPIMDQGKYVGV

-217 ALAALQKRLG
+217 ALAALQERLST
-227 ALRPMDDGYVELIS
+227 LRPLEGGYVELIS

-262 DYRAMLEATRA
+262 NYRALLEATKA
-273 GKDYLDFTPDAAGT
+273 GKDYLDFTPDAVGN

-305 GVVVPYAAI
+305 GVVVPYATI
-314 MQQAHRLLWTILA
+314 MQQAHRLLWTILL

-349 GPLDAAAKVA
+349 RPLDAAARVA
-359 NAIAS
+359 DAIAS

-371 AAQRQD
+371 TVQRQD
-377 EVGRLMGAMQRMQT
+377 EVGRLLSAMQRMQS
-391 DLRQRIERDAQIAN
+391 DLRQRIERDTQIAN

-425 EQHNAVFITEALH
+425 EHHTAVFITEALH
-438 ASLKC
+438 TSFKH

-449 AKGQQGFSADAV
+449 AKGQTGFSADAV
-461 VGNPLEYVFGTD
+461 VGQPLEYVFGSD
-473 ADGRARLQRLQQLQS
+473 ADGKARTQRLQQLTATVS
-488 TSLERYTFGPVTLDL
+488 ERYTFGPVTLDL
-503 TMTPLYAADGHR
+503 TMTPLYAGDGRR
-515 SGSMLLWLNVSAE
+515 SGSMLLWRNVSAE
-528 VSTQREVAAV
+528 VSVQNEVAAL
-538 VQSALMGDF
+538 VQSALLGDF
-547 GQRLAL
+547 TQRLAL
-553 DDKHGF
+553 QDKHGF
-559 YLEFGRQLNGLLDT
+559 YLEFGRQLNDLVDT
-573 TAQGLERISSLL
+573 TAQGLERISRLL
-585 SALAEGDLSVRM
+585 SALAEGDLTVRM

-619 TEIVSG
+619 TGIVSG
-625 IQTSATQISAAAS
+625 IQTSATQINAAAS

-679 RQANQLAIGAAD
+679 RQANQLAIGAAS
-691 VASHGGA
+691 VASHGGE

-707 SGIQTSS
+707 SGIEVSS

-775 LIDDSVSKVAQGA
+775 LIDDSVSKVAQGS

-798 SEIVASVQRV
+798 AEIVASVQRV

-822 SSGIEQV
+822 SAGIEQV

-853 ARAMEEQAGQLTDA
+853 ARAMEEQAGQLSDA

-873 TQAARPKPAASTT
+873 SHATAPVAVATLARP
-886 KSIGTSSAKSNVK
+886 
-899 PAVSATPSPKRA
+899 ATPSIKR
-911 PAARKHMPAPQPHA
+911 PAAAAKHSVAPVPRPAAKPAPSQ
-925 AGKTSSNAG
+925 SSG

-939 HEF
+939 QDF

>member
-1 MTVSSTQSR
+1 MTSTPSSPR
-10 SGGSLAYRLML
+10 RGASLAYRLML
-21 GTAVAA
+21 GTAVVA

-52 TMQNAARY
+52 SMQSAARY
-60 QAEQIGNELGQAFT
+60 QAEQIGSELGQAFT

-87 AHGGV
+87 ANGGI

-111 VGMGTLWEPQAFDG
+111 VGMGTLWEAQAFDG
-125 KDGDYVDAQGHD
+125 KDSAYIDAKGHD
-137 NTGRFMTYWAYN
+137 STGRFMTYWAHS
-149 GQSLIREPLVGYEK
+149 GSSLIREPLVGYEK
-163 PGDGDWNLKPRE
+163 PGDGDWNLKPRA

-187 QIGGKPVLMTT
+187 EIGGKPVLMTT
-198 LSTPIMDQGRYVGV
+198 LSTPIMDQGKYVGV

-217 ALAALQKRLG
+217 ALAALQERLST
-227 ALRPMDDGYVELIS
+227 LRPMEGGYVELIS

-262 DYRAMLEATRA
+262 NYRALLEATKA
-273 GKDYLDFTPDAAGT
+273 GKDYLDFTPDAVGN

-305 GVVVPYAAI
+305 GVVVPYATI
-314 MQQAHRLLWTILA
+314 MQQAHRLLWTILL

-349 GPLDAAAKVA
+349 RPLDAAARVA
-359 NAIAS
+359 DAIAS

-371 AAQRQD
+371 TVQRQD
-377 EVGRLMGAMQRMQT
+377 EVGRLLSAMQRMQS
-391 DLRQRIERDAQIAN
+391 DLRQRIERDTQIAN

-425 EQHNAVFITEALH
+425 EHHTAVFITEALH
-438 ASLKC
+438 TSFKH

-449 AKGQQGFSADAV
+449 AKGQTGFSADAV
-461 VGNPLEYVFGTD
+461 VGQPLEYVFGSD
-473 ADGRARLQRLQQLQS
+473 ADGKARMQRLQQLTATVS
-488 TSLERYTFGPVTLDL
+488 ERYTFGPVTLDL
-503 TMTPLYAADGHR
+503 TMTPLYAGDGRR
-515 SGSMLLWLNVSAE
+515 SGSMLLWRNVSAE
-528 VSTQREVAAV
+528 VSVQNEVAAL
-538 VQSALMGDF
+538 VQSALLGDF
-547 GQRLAL
+547 TQRLAL
-553 DDKHGF
+553 QDKHGF
-559 YLEFGRQLNGLLDT
+559 YLEFGRQLNDLVDT
-573 TAQGLERISSLL
+573 TAQGLERISRLL
-585 SALAEGDLSVRM
+585 SALAEGDLTVRM

-619 TEIVSG
+619 TGIVSG
-625 IQTSATQISAAAS
+625 IQTSATQINAAAS

-679 RQANQLAIGAAD
+679 RQANQLAIGAAS
-691 VASHGGA
+691 VASHGGE

-707 SGIQTSS
+707 SGIEVSS

-775 LIDDSVSKVAQGA
+775 LIDDSVGKVAQGS

-798 SEIVASVQRV
+798 AEIVASVQRV

-822 SSGIEQV
+822 SAGIEQV

-853 ARAMEEQAGQLTDA
+853 ARAMEEQAGQLSDA

-873 TQAARPKPAASTT
+873 SHATAPVAVATLAKP
-886 KSIGTSSAKSNVK
+886 
-899 PAVSATPSPKRA
+899 ATPSIKR
-911 PAARKHMPAPQPHA
+911 PAAAAKRSVAPVRRTAAKPAPSQ
-925 AGKTSSNAG
+925 SSG

-939 HEF
+939 QDF

>member
-1 MTVSSTQSR
+1 MTSLPSHSR
-10 SGGSLAYRLML
+10 FGGRLAYRLMF
-21 GTAVAA
+21 GTAVIAS
-27 LLCFGLTAAISY
+27 LCFGLTAAITY
-39 WQSSRALIASAQT
+39 WQSSGALSTSAQA

-60 QAEQIGNELGQAFT
+60 QAEQIGSELGQALT
-74 TGQSVASA
+74 TGQSLATS
-82 LLAQR
+82 LLVQR
-87 AHGGV
+87 ANGGI
-92 SRDAAA
+92 SRDTAAA
-98 AIVHDQLQNHPEW
+98 VIHDQLQDHPEW
-111 VGMGTLWEPQAFDG
+111 VGMGTLWETQAFDG
-125 KDGDYVDAQGHD
+125 KDSDFANAKGHD
-137 NTGRFMTYWAYN
+137 ASGRFMTYWGRD
-149 GQSLIREPLVGYEK
+149 GQTLVREPLTDYET
-163 PGDGDWNLKPRE
+163 PGLGDWNLKPRA
-175 LGRQI
+175 LLRQT
-180 VAGPYDY
+180 VAEPYDY
-187 QIGGKPVLMTT
+187 KIGGKTVLMTT
-198 LSTPIMDQGRYVGV
+198 LSTPILQDGKYLGAVT
-212 VSVDF
+212 VDV
-217 ALAALQKRLG
+217 ALAALQQRLG
-227 ALRPMDDGYVELIS
+227 ALRPMDSGYVELLS
-241 PAGVIL
+241 PAGVVL
-247 ASRDAARIGKPADGA
+247 SSRDSARIGKPITDARH
-262 DYRAMLEATRA
+262 RAMLEAIKA
-273 GKDYLDFTPDAAGT
+273 GKDSVDFSPDANGM
-287 VSAYVPLQIGQ
+287 VSAYVPLQIGK

-314 MQQAHRLLWTILA
+314 MQQAHRLLWTILL
-327 VGLGSALVLSIA
+327 VGLASAVVLSGA
-339 LFALLRRQVV
+339 LFLLLRRQVV
-349 GPLDAAAKVA
+349 RPLESAVGVA
-359 NAIAS
+359 DAIAS
-364 GKLDNQI
+364 GKLDNHI
-371 AAQRQD
+371 TVQRRD
-377 EVGRLMGAMQRMQT
+377 EVGRLMGAMQRMQD
-391 DLRQRIERDAQIAN
+391 DLRARIDRDTAIAN

-425 EQHNAVFITEALH
+425 EQHNAVFVTEALH
-438 ASLKC
+438 TSLKH
-443 GEAAFH
+443 GEPAFH
-449 AKGQQGFSADAV
+449 AKGQAGFSADAV
-461 VGNPLEYVFGTD
+461 VGRPLDYVFGTD
-473 ADGRARLQRLQQLQS
+473 SDGKARMQRLQQLQS
-488 TSLERYTFGPVTLDL
+488 TTLERYAFGPVTLDL
-503 TMTPLYAADGHR
+503 TMTPLYAADGRR
-515 SGSMLLWLNVSAE
+515 SGSMLLWRNVSAE
-528 VSTQREVAAV
+528 VSTQKEVAAL

-547 GQRLAL
+547 SQRLAL

-559 YLEFGRQLNGLLDT
+559 YLEFGRQLNGLLET
-573 TAQGLERISSLL
+573 TSQGLERISSLL
-585 SALAEGDLSVRM
+585 SALAEGDLRVRM
-597 DGDFQGVFARMRDDA
+597 NGQFAGVFARMRDDA

-619 TEIVSG
+619 TGIVSG
-625 IQTSATQISAAAS
+625 IQTSATQINAAAS

-667 LTSTVKQNAESA
+667 LTSTVKQNAEHA

-707 SGIQTSS
+707 SGIETSS

-775 LIDDSVSKVAQGA
+775 LIDDSVTKVAQGS

-822 SSGIEQV
+822 SAGIEQV

-853 ARAMEEQAGQLTDA
+853 ARAMEEQAGQLTEA

-873 TQAARPKPAASTT
+873 SHPAAPANAAPAT
-886 KSIGTSSAKSNVK
+886 KPLVHALPSSR
-899 PAVSATPSPKRA
+899 RA
-911 PAARKHMPAPQPHA
+911 PAGSTRIAPPARHSVKPS
-925 AGKTSSNAG
+925 GNTAG

-939 HEF
+939 QDF

>member
-1 MTVSSTQSR
+1 MTSTLSSPR
-10 SGGSLAYRLML
+10 RGASLAYRLML
-21 GTAVAA
+21 GTAVVA

-52 TMQNAARY
+52 SMQSAARY
-60 QAEQIGNELGQAFT
+60 QAEQIGSELGQAFT

-87 AHGGV
+87 ANGGI

-111 VGMGTLWEPQAFDG
+111 VGMGTLWEAQAFDG
-125 KDGDYVDAQGHD
+125 KDSAYIDAKGHD
-137 NTGRFMTYWAYN
+137 STGRFMTYWAHS
-149 GQSLIREPLVGYEK
+149 GSSLIREPLVGYEK
-163 PGDGDWNLKPRE
+163 PGDGDWNLKPRA

-187 QIGGKPVLMTT
+187 EIGGKPVLMTT
-198 LSTPIMDQGRYVGV
+198 LSTPIMDQGKYVGV

-217 ALAALQKRLG
+217 ALAALQERLST
-227 ALRPMDDGYVELIS
+227 LRPMEGGYVELIS

-262 DYRAMLEATRA
+262 NYRALLEATKA
-273 GKDYLDFTPDAAGT
+273 GKDYLDFTPDAVGN

-305 GVVVPYAAI
+305 GVVVPYATI
-314 MQQAHRLLWTILA
+314 MQQAHRLLWTILL

-349 GPLDAAAKVA
+349 RPLDAAARVA
-359 NAIAS
+359 DAIAS

-371 AAQRQD
+371 AVRRQD
-377 EVGRLMGAMQRMQT
+377 EVGRLLSAMQRMQS
-391 DLRQRIERDAQIAN
+391 DLRQRIERDTQIAN

-425 EQHNAVFITEALH
+425 EHHTAVFITEALH
-438 ASLKC
+438 TSLKH

-449 AKGQQGFSADAV
+449 AKGQTGFSADAV
-461 VGNPLEYVFGTD
+461 VGQPLEYVFGSD
-473 ADGRARLQRLQQLQS
+473 ADSKARTQRLQQLTATVS
-488 TSLERYTFGPVTLDL
+488 ERYTFGPVTLDL
-503 TMTPLYAADGHR
+503 TMTPLYAGDGRR
-515 SGSMLLWLNVSAE
+515 SGSMLLWRNVSAE
-528 VSTQREVAAV
+528 VSVQNEVAAL
-538 VQSALMGDF
+538 VQSALLGDF
-547 GQRLAL
+547 TQRLAL
-553 DDKHGF
+553 QDKHGF
-559 YLEFGRQLNGLLDT
+559 YLEFGRQLNDLVDT
-573 TAQGLERISSLL
+573 TAQGLERISRLL
-585 SALAEGDLSVRM
+585 SALAEGDLTVRM

-619 TEIVSG
+619 TGIVSG
-625 IQTSATQISAAAS
+625 IQTSATQINAAAS

-679 RQANQLAIGAAD
+679 RQANQLAIGAAS
-691 VASHGGA
+691 VASHGGE

-707 SGIQTSS
+707 SGIEVSS

-775 LIDDSVSKVAQGA
+775 LIDDSVSKVAQGS

-798 SEIVASVQRV
+798 AEIVASVQRV

-822 SSGIEQV
+822 SAGIEQV

-853 ARAMEEQAGQLTDA
+853 ARAMEEQAGQLSDA

-873 TQAARPKPAASTT
+873 GTTATTTAPVSLPRRAAVSPATAARASASVKHARTPTAEPAKAS
-886 KSIGTSSAKSNVK
+886 AACQSNK
-899 PAVSATPSPKRA
+899 E
-911 PAARKHMPAPQPHA
+911 
-925 AGKTSSNAG
+925 
-934 NDSQW
+934 QW
-939 HEF
+939 QNF